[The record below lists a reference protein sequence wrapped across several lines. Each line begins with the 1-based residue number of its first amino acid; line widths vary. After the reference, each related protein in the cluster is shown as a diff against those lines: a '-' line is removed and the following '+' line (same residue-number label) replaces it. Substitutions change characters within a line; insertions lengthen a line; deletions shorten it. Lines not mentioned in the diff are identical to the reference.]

1 MRYGIYR
8 NNEGYSDP
16 TAGAAMRNILRD
28 ERKKFRRASEKHKR
42 QLQKIKQ
49 QKLEKVSK
57 EVAPNDE

>member
-49 QKLEKVSK
+49 QKPEKVTK
-57 EVAPNDE
+57 EVVPHDE

>member
-28 ERKKFRRASEKHKR
+28 ERKKRRRTSEKHKR
-42 QLQKIKQ
+42 QLQQTKS
-49 QKLEKVSK
+49 QKTESVTKEAVS
-57 EVAPNDE
+57 NDD

>member
-28 ERKKFRRASEKHKR
+28 ERKKRRRASEKHKR

-49 QKLEKVSK
+49 QKPEKVTR
-57 EVAPNDE
+57 EVVPNDK